1 MVELTCARRTLDSG
15 RVLGVVLRR
24 KLHMHSWNER
34 GILQTPDDESSATAM
49 TLELGSGAT

>member
-24 KLHMHSWNER
+24 NLHMHSWNER
-34 GILQTPDDESSATAM
+34 GILQSPDDESATAM